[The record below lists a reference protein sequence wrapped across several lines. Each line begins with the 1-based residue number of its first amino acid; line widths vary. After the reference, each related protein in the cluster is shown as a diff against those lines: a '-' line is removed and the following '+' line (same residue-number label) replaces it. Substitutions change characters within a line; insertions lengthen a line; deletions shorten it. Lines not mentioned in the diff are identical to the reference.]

1 MQPYNHKTKKT
12 RDPCQKAI
20 VRLQK
25 AADLAHSPAS
35 NNDGAYSLDNVLTD
49 IEHVMRCYGD
59 LYQVFIVVINWD
71 RFLDVYRG
79 FQVG

>member
-1 MQPYNHKTKKT
+1 M
-12 RDPCQKAI
+12 
-20 VRLQK
+20 
-25 AADLAHSPAS
+25 AHSPAS

-49 IEHVMRCYGD
+49 IEHVMRCYDD

-71 RFLDVYRG
+71 RFFVLLDVYRG

>member
-1 MQPYNHKTKKT
+1 M
-12 RDPCQKAI
+12 
-20 VRLQK
+20 
-25 AADLAHSPAS
+25 AHSPAS

-49 IEHVMRCYGD
+49 IEHVMRCYDD